1 MAASN
6 YILSQQAS
14 RILHEAVS
22 HLRFAKFRQQ
32 QQHHQI

>member
-22 HLRFAKFRQQ
+22 DLRFAKFRQQ
-32 QQHHQI
+32 Q